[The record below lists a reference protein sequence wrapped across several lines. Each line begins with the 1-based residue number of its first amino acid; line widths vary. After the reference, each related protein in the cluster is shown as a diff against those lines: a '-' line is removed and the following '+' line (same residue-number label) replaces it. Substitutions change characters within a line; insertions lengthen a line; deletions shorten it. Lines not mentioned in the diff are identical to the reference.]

1 MFLDST
7 DQFSITAFLFFFFLK
22 KKKNT
27 KFSHEKVTSTQ
38 GQAAYPLSPRSATQ
52 IHSGKVNYQQTLWEG
67 RKEVLIILLK
77 TVLGEGGLSS
87 SSHAGTEHG
96 VSFTL
101 VSFGASLKTK
111 VAFGKQN

>member
-7 DQFSITAFLFFFFLK
+7 DQFSITDFLFFFFLEK
-22 KKKNT
+22 KK

-38 GQAAYPLSPRSATQ
+38 GQAAYPLSSRSATQ
-52 IHSGKVNYQQTLWEG
+52 IHSGKVNFQQMPWEG
-67 RKEVLIILLK
+67 RKEMLITLFK
-77 TVLGEGGLSS
+77 TVLGEGGLSN

-101 VSFGASLKTK
+101 VSFGASLKMK